1 METPRGKPSRNG
13 LGTLL
18 ELSGELRPGP
28 LRSERHYRRMFLI
41 AVLSVSVVSI
51 LPTVVMTGINYYQYQ
66 DALHAESLRPILRVT
81 THAKLSL
88 ESFLTERLSALSLA
102 SRMTNMAEL
111 RETDKLPAILKHLKQ
126 ACGGIVDLGVITE
139 SGQQVAYAGP
149 YQLKGKDYSK
159 QDWLHE
165 ALRHGVHVSDVFMGH
180 RNLPHFVVA
189 VHREAA
195 DGEGFVMRAT
205 IDTEAIKRQVL
216 TTGPR
221 PGSDAFIVN
230 HQGVLQTPS
239 RFYGKS
245 LEKLSLAVPPYSPQA
260 ELLELRDDSG
270 LPLVVGYAYI
280 ESSPFVLMT
289 VNRPDVIQESWISLR
304 REVILLLVVSIALV
318 LGVVVAGA
326 KYMVNRTRESDQKR
340 AAVLHNLQYTSKMAA
355 IGRLAAGV
363 AHEINNP
370 LAIINQKAGLI
381 KDKLSLSPQ
390 LPAPEDLL
398 PPVDSVLS
406 SVDRCKTITHRL
418 LGFAKHMDVQFE
430 DIELPLLL
438 QEVLSFLEKEAS
450 YRGIEVHVQVEPEFP
465 TIRSDRGQLQQVF
478 LNILNN
484 AMAAVEDGGKI
495 DIDLR
500 RKAPNSVEVSV
511 RDDGVGIPE
520 ENLARIFEPFFTTKK
535 SAGTGLGLSI
545 TYGVVQRLGGVIRVE
560 SKEGAGACFTVELPL
575 DRA

>member
-1 METPRGKPSRNG
+1 
-13 LGTLL
+13 
-18 ELSGELRPGP
+18 
-28 LRSERHYRRMFLI
+28 MFLI
-41 AVLSVSVVSI
+41 AVFSVSVVSI
-51 LPTVVMTGINYYQYQ
+51 LPTVAMTAINYYQYQ
-66 DALHAESLRPILRVT
+66 EALHAESLRPMLRVT

-102 SRMTNMAEL
+102 SRMTSMAEL
-111 RETDKLPAILKHLKQ
+111 RDTDKLPAILKHLKQ

-149 YQLKGKDYSK
+149 YQLQGKDYTK

-165 ALRHGVHVSDVFMGH
+165 VLRRGVHVSDAFMGH

-189 VHREAA
+189 VHHEAP

-205 IDTEAIKRQVL
+205 IDTEAIERQVL
-216 TTGPR
+216 SAGPR
-221 PGSDAFIVN
+221 PSSDAFIVN
-230 HQGVLQTPS
+230 HQGILQTPS
-239 RFYGKS
+239 RFYGKT

-260 ELLELRDDSG
+260 ELLEIRDSSG
-270 LPLVVGYAYI
+270 LPLVVGYAYV
-280 ESSPFVLMT
+280 ENSPFVLMT
-289 VNRPDVIQESWISLR
+289 VHRPDLIQESWISLR
-304 REVILLLVVSIALV
+304 RELILLLAVSIALV

-381 KDKLSLSPQ
+381 KDKLSLSPE
-390 LPAPEDLL
+390 LPSPKELL
-398 PPVDSVLS
+398 PPVNSVLS

-418 LGFAKHMDVQFE
+418 LGFAKHMDVQPE
-430 DIELPLLL
+430 EIELPLLVK
-438 QEVLSFLEKEAS
+438 EVLSFLEKEAS
-450 YRGIEVHVQVEPEFP
+450 YRCIQVDLQVEPELP

-495 DIDLR
+495 EIGMR
-500 RKAPNSVEVSV
+500 RSAPNAVEVSV
-511 RDDGVGIPE
+511 TDDGVGISA
-520 ENLARIFEPFFTTKK
+520 ENLGRIFEPFFSTKK
-535 SAGTGLGLSI
+535 SSGTGLGLSI
-545 TYGVVQRLGGVIRVE
+545 TYGVVQKLGGVIRVA

-575 DRA
+575 EHRKL